1 MCVARYFS
9 QHSDGR
15 YLCYLWN
22 KFKYLA
28 MQISCHKDLILKKC
42 VFLKKLHYTVELVTN
57 HYQQGIVEWPLETGW
72 PLYTGSSELGFFFSY
87 KLTH

>member
-1 MCVARYFS
+1 MCISKKTA
-9 QHSDGR
+9 HSS
-15 YLCYLWN
+15 
-22 KFKYLA
+22 KQS
-28 MQISCHKDLILKKC
+28 M
-42 VFLKKLHYTVELVTN
+42 YTVELVTN